1 VDTWRAYYEESRNQ
15 KKRLSGVMNCFC
27 KSEYEELGSDLYGTS
42 YLQKYEICNEWLED
56 QTSIIFT
63 MSNMFSIVIS
73 VINEILKYLVWLLV
87 KRLKYQTKSSEGNAM
102 MITLFVLTFVNTAV
116 LLILEN
122 TNFSES
128 ESWLS
133 ELDVGQH
140 TDMDS
145 EWYKYVG
152 GILVQT

>member
-1 VDTWRAYYEESRNQ
+1 MDTWRAYYEESGNQ

-27 KSEYEELGSDLYGTS
+27 KQEYEELGSDLYGTA

-133 ELDVGQH
+133 ELDVG
-140 TDMDS
+140 
-145 EWYKYVG
+145 
-152 GILVQT
+152 